1 MEVFKIKFKDA
12 DKISEEAFENWK
24 QYGRI
29 RRLAKKVDP
38 YACTFENNGEM
49 RIALSTGQ
57 TIGADK
63 LVHLSDLGASS
74 YINLIFAIGRSAA
87 E

>member
-1 MEVFKIKFKDA
+1 MFKIKFKDV

-63 LVHLSDLGASS
+63 LMHLSDDGASAFI
-74 YINLIFAIGRSAA
+74 YLIYTIGK
-87 E
+87 ECKKK